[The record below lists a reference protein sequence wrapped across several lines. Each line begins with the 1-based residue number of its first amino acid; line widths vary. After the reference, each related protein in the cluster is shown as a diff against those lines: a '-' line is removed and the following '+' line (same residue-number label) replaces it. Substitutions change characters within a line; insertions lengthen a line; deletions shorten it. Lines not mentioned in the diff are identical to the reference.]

1 MGNPVLFFEILASDQ
16 TKVQNFYSELFGW
29 SINTDNPN
37 KYGFVNTN
45 SDKGIQG
52 GIGHA
57 ELTGKNKVL
66 VYVEV
71 DNFETY
77 IKKAKE
83 LGGKVIMEPT
93 VLIGYS
99 IAMIADTEGNVTGL
113 ILPQRPPQNK

>member
-1 MGNPVLFFEILASDQ
+1 MGNPVLFFEILATDQ
-16 TKVQNFYSELFGW
+16 AAVQGFYSQLFGW

-45 SDKGIQG
+45 SEKGIQG

-57 ELTGKNKVL
+57 ELTGKNKVM

-71 DNFETY
+71 DNLEAY
-77 IKKAKE
+77 IEKAKA
-83 LGGKVIMEPT
+83 LGGKVIMEPV

-99 IAMIADTEGNVTGL
+99 IAMVADPEGNVTGL
-113 ILPQRPPQNK
+113 ILPQRPGA